1 MSDNCRVSE
10 ALYVGLCRYIGTP
23 TELTVRRD
31 VVDICEMMN
40 KPVQIRKGIIHM
52 FSGSYR
58 EGFRF
63 YESSDLDIM
72 YWPINHEVLTDLS
85 QSSVQIY
92 SWRTRIHH
100 RGLSDYG
107 LCCH

>member
-1 MSDNCRVSE
+1 
-10 ALYVGLCRYIGTP
+10 
-23 TELTVRRD
+23 
-31 VVDICEMMN
+31 
-40 KPVQIRKGIIHM
+40 M

-85 QSSVQIY
+85 QSSVNALPGHSNILMEDTDTYTTGVCQTTASVVI
-92 SWRTRIHH
+92 RIS
-100 RGLSDYG
+100 LY
-107 LCCH
+107 C